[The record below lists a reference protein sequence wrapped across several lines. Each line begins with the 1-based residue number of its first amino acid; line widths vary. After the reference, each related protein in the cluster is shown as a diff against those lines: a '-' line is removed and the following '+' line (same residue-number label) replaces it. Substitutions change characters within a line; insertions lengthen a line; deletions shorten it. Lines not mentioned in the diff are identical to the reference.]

1 MKLHDKR
8 LFSLLLLSVF
18 FTGNITYGQNAL
30 STQPVRNFTFT
41 RNLTLGT
48 QGSDVAALQQF
59 LVTNGFLKVSTSTNY
74 FGSLTKTALSAW
86 QASVGI
92 YPSSGFLGPLSI
104 KKINAAA
111 TTTIVTVIADNTKK
125 FPARLIIPKLGIDTG
140 FQYTGLKSDGS
151 MEIPN
156 NTVDVGWYT
165 GSSRPGEKGVAI
177 ITGHVAQIRG
187 GVVTKPGVF
196 SNLNTLIIGDTLSV
210 IDGTGATTT
219 FVVRAIR
226 SYDPNAD
233 ASNVFTSADNGI
245 HLNLITCEGTW
256 NTAQLSY
263 SQRLVVFTDVVQ

>member
-1 MKLHDKR
+1 MKLHDKK

-18 FTGNITYGQNAL
+18 FTGTIAYGQNA
-30 STQPVRNFTFT
+30 SSPVSATNFPFT

-48 QGSDVAALQQF
+48 QGSDVVALQQF
-59 LVTNGFLKVSTSTNY
+59 LITDGFLKISTSTDY

-92 YPSSGFLGPLSI
+92 SPSSGFFGPISI
-104 KKINAAA
+104 KKINENA
-111 TTTIVTVIADNTKK
+111 TTTIITTTADVINKS
-125 FPARLIIPKLGIDTG
+125 PAHLIIPKLGINAN
-140 FQYTGLKSDGS
+140 FQNEGMAPDGT
-151 MEIPN
+151 MEVPN
-156 NTVDVGWYT
+156 NIYDVGWFT
-165 GSSRPGEKGVAI
+165 GSVEPGKKGVSI
-177 ITGHVAQIRG
+177 IIGHVAQIRG

-210 IDGTGATTT
+210 IDSAGATTT

-233 ASNVFTSADNGI
+233 ASDVFTSTDNNA

-256 NTAQLSY
+256 NATQASY
-263 SQRLVVFTDVVQ
+263 SQRLVVFTDAVQ